1 MMIGLERLEVFFF
14 AGVCVCF
21 FVLFSGVVRIDSLA
35 FKNFPIIEKKKVFCF
50 FACLLLTVPR
60 SLLERFWKEI
70 FAI

>member
-35 FKNFPIIEKKKVFCF
+35 FKNFPIIEKKRCF
-50 FACLLLTVPR
+50 A
-60 SLLERFWKEI
+60 SLLVYY
-70 FAI
+70 